1 MRQDFDKAIPV
12 PQARFPFTTLLAND
26 TINGNRAV
34 RVQKPSGMTRKR
46 SKNGLILI
54 SFHSVCHSQTKSYKT
69 LLANDTING
78 NRAVRVQ
85 KPSGM
90 TRKRSKNGLI
100 LTSFHSVCHSPTKSY
115 K

>member
-1 MRQDFDKAIPV
+1 MDIPCGCPHHTPTSAFSTNLFGKRGNQGDYLPPRQG
-12 PQARFPFTTLLAND
+12 PF
-26 TINGNRAV
+26 
-34 RVQKPSGMTRKR
+34 
-46 SKNGLILI
+46 
-54 SFHSVCHSQTKSYKT
+54 KT

-100 LTSFHSVCHSPTKSY
+100 LTSFHSVCHSPTKSF
-115 K
+115 KDRFFGGEEKARTRASAMMRT

>member
-1 MRQDFDKAIPV
+1 
-12 PQARFPFTTLLAND
+12 
-26 TINGNRAV
+26 
-34 RVQKPSGMTRKR
+34 MTRKR
-46 SKNGLILI
+46 SKNGLILT
-54 SFHSVCHSQTKSYKT
+54 SFHSVCHSPTYTCKT

-100 LTSFHSVCHSPTKSY
+100 LTSFHPVCHSPTKSCKGVEGEVDGMAPCTTKRLSSFGWY
-115 K
+115 SGRIPGS